1 MTALLEVEGLRV
13 RLPTAAGPA
22 TVVDEIGYGVEP
34 GEVFGIAGESGSG
47 KTMSVLA
54 LMGLL
59 PPGARVDGRAIFG
72 GRDLLRLPR
81 RELRRINGRELAMV
95 FQDPMTSLHPM
106 LSIGTQLTEH
116 VRRHLAL
123 RRKQA
128 AERALELLREVR
140 IPDPEG
146 ALHAF
151 PHQFSGGMRQRI
163 AIAVA
168 LACRPKLLVADE
180 PTTALDVTVQAG
192 IIRLLDRL
200 RREQGLSIVLIT
212 HDLGVLSSIAD
223 RVAVFYAGRVVEA
236 GGRTDVLSHPR
247 HPYTRGL
254 LEALPHPE
262 AAAQPLVA
270 IPGAPPQLRA
280 VPPGCAFHPRCRWA
294 EPVSREVVP
303 PLVPVD
309 GRLLACHVDPF
320 RDGRPATSGDS
331 PHAEA
336 IPGAAG
342 KVPGSGPASG
352 GGSPRSGTAPSSS

>member
-1 MTALLEVEGLRV
+1 LLEVEGLRV
-13 RLPTAAGPA
+13 RLPTSAGPA
-22 TVVDEIGYGVEP
+22 TVVDEIGYSVEP

-54 LMGLL
+54 LLGLL
-59 PPGARVDGRAIFG
+59 PPGARTEGRAVFG
-72 GRDLLRLPR
+72 KRDLLRLSR
-81 RELRRINGRELAMV
+81 RELRRLSGRELSMV

-106 LSIGTQLTEH
+106 LSVGTQLTEH
-116 VRRHLAL
+116 VRRHLGL
-123 RRKQA
+123 GRKEA
-128 AERALELLREVR
+128 AARALELLAEVR
-140 IPDPEG
+140 IPNPQG
-146 ALHAF
+146 ALEAF

-163 AIAVA
+163 AIAIA

-223 RVAVFYAGRVVEA
+223 RVAIFYAGRVVEA
-236 GGRTDVLSHPR
+236 GGREHVLSHPR

-254 LEALPHPE
+254 LDALPHPE
-262 AAAQPLVA
+262 SAARPLVA
-270 IPGAPPQLRA
+270 IPGAPPAPRA

-294 EPVSREVVP
+294 QEISRVEVP
-303 PLVPVD
+303 PLLPVD

-320 RDGRPATSGDS
+320 RPRESPTYESEPGDGGPSRTPSD
-331 PHAEA
+331 AE
-336 IPGAAG
+336 GE
-342 KVPGSGPASG
+342 
-352 GGSPRSGTAPSSS
+352 R

>member
-1 MTALLEVEGLRV
+1 VSALLEVESLRV

-22 TVVDEIGYGVEP
+22 TIVDGIDYEVET

-59 PPGARVDGRAIFG
+59 PTGAAVDGRAVFG
-72 GRDLLRLPR
+72 GRDLLRLPP
-81 RELRRINGRELAMV
+81 RELRRICGRELAMV

-106 LSIGTQLTEH
+106 LSIGKQLTEH
-116 VRRHLAL
+116 VRLHLGL
-123 RRKQA
+123 GRSEA

-140 IPDPEG
+140 IPAPES

-200 RREQGLSIVLIT
+200 RRESGLAIVLIT

-236 GGRTDVLSHPR
+236 GGRADVLGHPR
-247 HPYTRGL
+247 HPYTKGL
-254 LEALPHPE
+254 LDALPHPE
-262 AAAQPLVA
+262 APATPLVA
-270 IPGAPPQLRA
+270 IPGAPPTPRLR
-280 VPPGCAFHPRCRWA
+280 PPGCAFHPRCA
-294 EPVSREVVP
+294 YAKDISRESVP

-320 RDGRPATSGDS
+320 R
-331 PHAEA
+331 
-336 IPGAAG
+336 PG
-342 KVPGSGPASG
+342 
-352 GGSPRSGTAPSSS
+352 